1 MTPTFA
7 LVDGE
12 RLVREAMATCLAAGM
27 PGARVAY
34 AGPSPAEAAA
44 ALRGAPGPCALLR
57 EGTAAGRAFV
67 LDALATLH
75 RAGIP
80 AVVVVPA
87 GQLGLMRAV
96 VAAGAEACVSA
107 DAPLSQLGEALS
119 AVLSGGRWFP
129 EDLPDDADGAAQRV
143 PLSPQERRTLVLYA
157 SGMTLGMVATRLDIT
172 EHTAKH
178 YLDRV
183 REKATAAGVPARTKV
198 ELHELA
204 KAEGY
209 LP

>member
-1 MTPTFA
+1 MPPTFA
-7 LVDGE
+7 LIDGE
-12 RLVREAMATCLAAGM
+12 RLVRDSLATCLVAGA
-27 PGARVAY
+27 PGARIAY
-34 AGPSPAEAAA
+34 AGPSAIEAAA
-44 ALRGAPGPCALLR
+44 ALHGAPEPCALVR
-57 EGTAAGRAFV
+57 DSGGRAQ
-67 LDALATLH
+67 ALEAIGILH
-75 RAGIP
+75 RAGVP
-80 AVVVVPA
+80 SVVVVSP

-107 DAPLSQLGEALS
+107 DAGLPQLGEALGT
-119 AVLSGGRWFP
+119 VLAGGRWFP
-129 EDLPDDADGAAQRV
+129 DDLEDDTDGAAQRV
-143 PLSPQERRTLVLYA
+143 QLSPQERRTLVLYA